1 MAAPIGSENHTIR
14 VQPGRFG
21 VGRRIVTVFG
31 GTGFLGGAIVERL
44 LGAGWQVRSVAR
56 HVAPGARGGVIG
68 IPADI
73 TDPAAVAGAVA
84 GVDAVVNAVSLYR
97 ERAGATFHAIHV
109 EAAAGLARAADAAG
123 VGTLVHVS
131 GIGADPASRSR
142 YVAARGAGEAAVRT
156 ALPEA
161 VILRPGVLF
170 GPGDAFLSTLD
181 AVSRLPVVPLFGS
194 GRTRL
199 QPVHV
204 ADVAAAVERVIGGES
219 LPAQLYELGGPEVL
233 EYRRIVELVLR
244 HRRRSRWLLPVPFAA
259 WHALAA
265 VAGLLPG
272 PPLTRDQVILMQRDN
287 VVAAEVAGF
296 DALRIEARG
305 LSAGL
310 AESLPRR

>member
-1 MAAPIGSENHTIR
+1 M
-14 VQPGRFG
+14 
-21 VGRRIVTVFG
+21 GRRIVTVFG

-56 HVAPGARGGVIG
+56 HAAAGGRGGVTG
-68 IPADI
+68 LPADI
-73 TDPAAVAGAVA
+73 TDPAAVAGAIA
-84 GVDAVVNAVSLYR
+84 GAHAVVNAVSLYR
-97 ERAGATFHAIHV
+97 ERAGASFYAIHV

-123 VGTLVHVS
+123 IGTLVHVS
-131 GIGADPASRSR
+131 GIGADPASASR
-142 YVAARGAGEAAVRT
+142 YVAARGAGEAAVRAT
-156 ALPEA
+156 LAEA

-170 GPGDAFLSTLD
+170 GSGDAFLSTLD
-181 AVSRLPVVPLFGS
+181 AVTRLPVVPLFGY

-204 ADVAAAVERVIGGES
+204 GDVAAAVERIVGVEAP
-219 LPAQLYELGGPEVL
+219 PARLYELGGPEVL
-233 EYRRIVELVLR
+233 EYRRIIELLLR
-244 HRRRSRWLLPVPFAA
+244 HRRRRRLLLPVPFAV

-265 VAGLLPG
+265 VAGLLPA

-287 VVAAEVAGF
+287 VAAADVAGF
-296 DALRIEARG
+296 DALGIEARG